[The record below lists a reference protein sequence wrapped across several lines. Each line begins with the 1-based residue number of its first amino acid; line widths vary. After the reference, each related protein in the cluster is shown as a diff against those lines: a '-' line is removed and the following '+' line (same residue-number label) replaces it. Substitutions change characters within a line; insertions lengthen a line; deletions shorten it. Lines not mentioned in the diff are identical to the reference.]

1 MEDKEKLTKE
11 YEIGV
16 LVRKEED
23 LPAVRRAVEQHGGA
37 ITADFRARK
46 VALAYP
52 IQKEENAVFAFS
64 LFSAEPAQAKQ
75 LEQDLT
81 TESAVL
87 RSIIV
92 IPFKASASAGTG
104 TGRKWERTGRQTAP
118 AEGARTSSAA
128 TNVLS
133 NEALEK
139 KIEEMLK

>member
-1 MEDKEKLTKE
+1 MEDTEKLAKE

-23 LPAVRRAVEQHGGA
+23 LPGVRRAVEQHGGVM
-37 ITADFRARK
+37 TADFRAK
-46 VALAYP
+46 KIALAYP
-52 IQKEENAVFAFS
+52 IKKETEATFAFG
-64 LFSAEPAQAKQ
+64 LFSAEPENVKQ
-75 LEQDLT
+75 LEQDLV

-92 IPFKASASAGTG
+92 IPFKASVSTGTG
-104 TGRKWERTGRQTAP
+104 TERKWDRTTRPTTST
-118 AEGARTSSAA
+118 EGARTSS

-133 NEALEK
+133 NEALTK